1 MGFHPVGSTKRGNMS
16 EKNSNK
22 VFDKEVSDL
31 LGSIKV
37 KLAESGKD
45 SPTFIVD
52 NSRIRPKSARLPIHR
67 YIAQIW
73 NLRHF
78 IVLHA
83 RYRAVAD
90 NDDMFLGKLWTFL
103 EPLFRI
109 AMYGLMFGLILN
121 TSRGIENFIGFLTI
135 GVTYFGFISRGP
147 NSGSGLVQRT
157 QSLIGTFN
165 FPRATVVV
173 GESVR
178 GFFMSLIPALL
189 ATIGAL
195 LFQLD
200 KPLSWTILWAIPLFI
215 LIQVFAAGLMFISAR
230 ITAFLPDVRRMM
242 QFIMRAWFY
251 ISGVFFSVER
261 YANVPE
267 IQTVM
272 TANPAYQFLNALRD
286 SILYGASPSLD
297 TWLYLSAW
305 SFGTLLVGF
314 VYFWQAESR
323 YVHIR

>member
-1 MGFHPVGSTKRGNMS
+1 MS
-16 EKNSNK
+16 DKDTNQ
-22 VFDKEVSDL
+22 VFDKEVTDL
-31 LGSIKV
+31 LSTIKV

-45 SPTFIVD
+45 SPTVVVD

-67 YIAQIW
+67 YVAQIW
-73 NLRHF
+73 HLRHF

-83 RYRAVAD
+83 RYKAVAD
-90 NDDMFLGKLWTFL
+90 NDEMFLGKLWTVL
-103 EPLFRI
+103 EPIFRI
-109 AMYGLMFGLILN
+109 AMYGIMFGLILN

-135 GVTYFGFISRGP
+135 GITYFGFISRGP
-147 NSGSGLVQRT
+147 NSGAGLVQRT
-157 QSLIGTFN
+157 QNLIGTFN

-178 GFFMSLIPALL
+178 GFFMALIPALL

-200 KPLSWTILWAIPLFI
+200 KPLSWTILWAIPLLV
-215 LIQVFAAGLMFISAR
+215 LIQIFAAGLMFISAR
-230 ITAFLPDVRRMM
+230 ITAFLPDARRMM

-267 IQTVM
+267 IQAVM
-272 TANPAYQFLNALRD
+272 VANPAYQFLNALRD
-286 SILYGASPSLD
+286 SIMYATTPDLQ
-297 TWLYLSAW
+297 TWLYLGAW
-305 SFGTLLVGF
+305 SFGTLLIGF
-314 VYFWQAESR
+314 IYFWQAESR